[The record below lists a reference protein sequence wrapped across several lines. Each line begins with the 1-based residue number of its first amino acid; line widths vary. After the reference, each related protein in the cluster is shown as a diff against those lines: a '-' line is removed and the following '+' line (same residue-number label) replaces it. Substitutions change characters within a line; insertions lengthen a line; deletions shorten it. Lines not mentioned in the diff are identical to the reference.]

1 MKNNK
6 AHILMIMYGKS
17 VGGAEL
23 QFIELANFL
32 AENHRVRLLSLGG
45 DGSVRG
51 ANLNTGVELKVYSYA
66 GKLSSVPMLIWALMG
81 NCRYPARAIV
91 STSFIGNV
99 MGYLLGCYRVVQTV
113 SLQTVSKCM
122 RRPLVDKFVLRRFG
136 ALVAGAE
143 DIKTYLVGHLGERER
158 IEVVHNWVDFSRRG
172 HLPEA
177 DMVKE
182 RLNLRGK
189 LVIGCIGRL
198 HPQKGQIY
206 LIDAFAQIAG
216 EFDNSVLLLVGGGA
230 ERAVL
235 EERVNDLDLRERVL
249 FVGEVAGNGYNEIFA
264 AIDIYVQPSLFEG
277 LPRTLLD
284 AMYYGKPVIAS
295 DINGNSE
302 AVVSG
307 VNGILVP
314 SANVTA
320 LVEAIKTLVRN
331 VKYRE
336 ALGLAATQFVRENF
350 EMRKQLARIE
360 NILFESTTPA

>member
-1 MKNNK
+1 MRD
-6 AHILMIMYGKS
+6 AVLMIMYGKQ

-32 AENHRVRLLSLGG
+32 AERHSVRLLSLGG
-45 DGSVRG
+45 DGSIRG
-51 ANLNTGVELKVYSYA
+51 ANLATNVELEVYTYR
-66 GKLSSVPMLIWALMG
+66 GKFSSVPALLRAWLA

-91 STSFIGNV
+91 TTSFIGNV
-99 MGYLLGCYRVVQTV
+99 LGYLLGCYRSARTV

-122 RRPLVDKFVLRRFG
+122 RRPRIDRFILKRFHT
-136 ALVAGAE
+136 LVAGAE
-143 DIKTYLVGHLGERER
+143 DIKTYLVAHLGNRDR
-158 IEVVHNWVDFSRRG
+158 IEVVHNWVDFSKRG
-172 HLPEA
+172 HLPEPGEIKA
-177 DMVKE
+177 KM
-182 RLNLRGK
+182 NLQNK

-206 LIDAFAQIAG
+206 LIEAFAQIAS
-216 EFDNSVLLLVGGGA
+216 EFPGSILLLVGGGD
-230 ERAVL
+230 ERAAL
-235 EERVNDLDLRERVL
+235 EQRVDQLGLREHVL
-249 FVGEVAGNGYNEIFA
+249 FVGEVTGAGYNEMFA

-307 VNGILVP
+307 KTGILVP
-314 SANVTA
+314 SASVA
-320 LVEAIKTLVRN
+320 ELADAIKMLGHD

-336 ALGLAATQFVRENF
+336 ELGRAALLSVRERF
-350 EMRKQLARIE
+350 EMRKQLLRIE
-360 NILFESTTPA
+360 NLMFEPSIHA

>member
-1 MKNNK
+1 MRNSV
-6 AHILMIMYGKS
+6 LMIMYGKS

-23 QFIELANFL
+23 QFIELANYL
-32 AENHRVRLLSLGG
+32 AENHGVRLLCLGG
-45 DGSVRG
+45 EG
-51 ANLNTGVELKVYSYA
+51 AILGENLSKDIEIKVYSYS
-66 GKLSSVPMLIWALMG
+66 GKLSLISALSFVWLR
-81 NCRYPARAIV
+81 NCAYQADVIV
-91 STSFIGNV
+91 TTSFIGNL
-99 MGYLLGCYRVVQTV
+99 MGFLLGFHRGVRTV

-122 RRPLVDKFVLRRFG
+122 RRPFVDKFVLRRFY
-136 ALVAGAE
+136 ALIAGAE
-143 DIKTYLVGHLGERER
+143 DIKAYLLGHLGERNR
-158 IEVVHNWVDFSRRG
+158 IEVIHNWVDFSRRG

-182 RLNLRGK
+182 KLNLQGK

-216 EFDNSVLLLVGGGA
+216 EFPGSILLLVGGGA
-230 ERAVL
+230 ERDVL
-235 EERVNDLDLRERVL
+235 EERVNDLNLCERVL
-249 FVGEVAGNGYNEIFA
+249 FVGEVAGNGYNEVFA
-264 AIDIYVQPSLFEG
+264 AIDIYVQPSIFEG

-284 AMYYGKPVIAS
+284 AMFYGKPVIAS

-307 VNGILVP
+307 VNGMLVP
-314 SANVTA
+314 SANVPA
-320 LVEAIKTLVRN
+320 LVEAIKTLVRD

-336 ALGLAATQFVRENF
+336 ELGLAATQFVREHF